1 MIFPADRTLW
11 HPLSPRV
18 RVTRPEAD
26 GGFTARDLPAGAY
39 RVAALT
45 DVEDNEWRTS
55 AFLES
60 LYDASIALT
69 VTDGQ
74 TTRQDIR
81 IR

>member
-1 MIFPADRTLW
+1 
-11 HPLSPRV
+11 V

-26 GGFTARDLPAGAY
+26 GGFTAGDLPAGEY

-45 DVEDNEWRTS
+45 DVEDDEWRKST
-55 AFLES
+55 FLES
-60 LYDASIALT
+60 LYNVSIAIT
-69 VTDGQ
+69 VTDGK